1 MWNHLAAT
9 QQLFCFYLLWEQLWA
24 ARKPVVEFHCRCLVA
39 PADGDVA
46 QVRASGG
53 LTLWARHKAA
63 TSPPDCCRFAG
74 PDPTVSLHKTMVRTW
89 CCCLFI
95 FLSESADDEQIKCA
109 GGHTNVFLPW
119 NLVIFCTLT
128 SAARLASSVSAH
140 RSSSSS
146 SSGQLPV
153 RPAG

>member
-95 FLSESADDEQIKCA
+95 FYFFIRECWWWTDKMCRWAHKCFLTLELSDLLHSHFCCSP
-109 GGHTNVFLPW
+109 GLLCLSTSLLLLLFLR
-119 NLVIFCTLT
+119 TT
-128 SAARLASSVSAH
+128 AS
-140 RSSSSS
+140 
-146 SSGQLPV
+146 
-153 RPAG
+153 